1 VLRGYGF
8 RGFQRVTDVFE
19 VNVARMFTEALGP
32 RGYKA
37 EECGFVQMVAVN
49 TDPAFDDALKGKG
62 FARELLRWR
71 MERHWEECRDLKTG
85 TKGRLTPVILDT
97 TTEQGVRSYERL
109 GFEVVGRFVPET
121 GTDKDGY
128 KISKK
133 LGKDE
138 RVRLSKEAKEHT
150 VMKVMIKMPP
160 DISLK
165 P

>member
-1 VLRGYGF
+1 
-8 RGFQRVTDVFE
+8 
-19 VNVARMFTEALGP
+19 
-32 RGYKA
+32 
-37 EECGFVQMVAVN
+37 
-49 TDPAFDDALKGKG
+49 
-62 FARELLRWR
+62 
-71 MERHWEECRDLKTG
+71 LKTG